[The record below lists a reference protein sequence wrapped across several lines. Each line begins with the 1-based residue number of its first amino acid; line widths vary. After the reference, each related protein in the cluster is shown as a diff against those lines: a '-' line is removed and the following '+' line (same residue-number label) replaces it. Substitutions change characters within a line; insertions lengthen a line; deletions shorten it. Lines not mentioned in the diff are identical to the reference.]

1 MPKRGLEDYARCAG
15 ARCESPDAATTSRD
29 GRWLRQTLAS
39 LLADAYGVAA
49 YVRVKA
55 PLASGL
61 ETWIYVARGKP
72 PAA

>member
-1 MPKRGLEDYARCAG
+1 MKMASINA
-15 ARCESPDAATTSRD
+15 
-29 GRWLRQTLAS
+29 AS

-61 ETWIYVARGKP
+61 EAWVYVARGKP

>member
-1 MPKRGLEDYARCAG
+1 VR
-15 ARCESPDAATTSRD
+15 PDFETIKMASTNA
-29 GRWLRQTLAS
+29 AS

-61 ETWIYVARGKP
+61 EAWVYVARGKP